1 MTAALNGFFRVEN
14 LEALREVALRQVAED
29 VEARRLVREPLNV
42 REERLFGGREPQ
54 AIGEHLLALV
64 ELDARGERV
73 VRRAWRSSQRLSAPL
88 DILVVRDPGA
98 PPSAEERDRLE
109 SLRRLASMLGS
120 RLIVEDSDDV
130 VATAVRVA
138 REQGTTYVLLATP
151 PPARGL
157 GRLSEPLPMR
167 LSRLL
172 PEVDVRLVADREGSR
187 ENQDVEARRDRD
199 SWARRDDATR
209 GVAGMT
215 TRGVAGM
222 TTRGVA
228 GIATPKLAVKVR
240 VANLRGAT
248 DPVLRVMPAFRPL
261 ILLAC
266 LAALLGGAASAQAAT
281 VKAPKL
287 KWARCFATEKA
298 ACTQPGTVATGGA
311 LKLAVR
317 AGPTAKVLF
326 TDASGRLRAKRA
338 WWRTASRMWIRVPGW
353 AVTGRVLLSERGR
366 RSVGRR
372 VTVERGVGAAAA
384 FEGDGMWIWHSA
396 SRSHG
401 GNPDAIAK
409 RAKASGIETVFVKS
423 GDGTSNW
430 SQFSPGFVSALKKRG
445 LKVCAWQYVYG
456 RSPAAEAAVSA
467 RAVKNGADCFVID
480 AEAEYEGS
488 YAAART
494 YVAKLRAKVGSSY
507 PIGLAAFPYVNYH
520 PSFPYSVFLAPGA
533 AQFNLPQMYWR
544 AIGTTPDRI
553 FARTYEMNLP
563 YGRPVFPL
571 GQLYEGPASADVQRF
586 RALAQS
592 YGARGVS
599 WWSWQHATDS
609 DWQAATGPAP
619 SPAAAVA
626 PAWTVLGRG
635 SSGDLVVRAQQL
647 LNAAGASL
655 DGSGNFGPATETA
668 VKSAQGK
675 AGLPATGR
683 VDEATWRALI
693 AAAPVSG

>member
-1 MTAALNGFFRVEN
+1 
-14 LEALREVALRQVAED
+14 
-29 VEARRLVREPLNV
+29 
-42 REERLFGGREPQ
+42 
-54 AIGEHLLALV
+54 
-64 ELDARGERV
+64 
-73 VRRAWRSSQRLSAPL
+73 
-88 DILVVRDPGA
+88 
-98 PPSAEERDRLE
+98 
-109 SLRRLASMLGS
+109 
-120 RLIVEDSDDV
+120 
-130 VATAVRVA
+130 
-138 REQGTTYVLLATP
+138 
-151 PPARGL
+151 
-157 GRLSEPLPMR
+157 
-167 LSRLL
+167 
-172 PEVDVRLVADREGSR
+172 
-187 ENQDVEARRDRD
+187 
-199 SWARRDDATR
+199 
-209 GVAGMT
+209 
-215 TRGVAGM
+215 M

-228 GIATPKLAVKVR
+228 GIATPKLGVKVR

-384 FEGDGMWIWHSA
+384 FAGDGMWIWQLGKA
-396 SRSHG
+396 EG
-401 GNPDAIAK
+401 GNLAAIAE
-409 RAKASGIETVFVKS
+409 RAKASGVETVHVKA
-423 GDGTSNW
+423 GDGGNLW
-430 SQFSPGFVSALKKRG
+430 SAFSPSLVATLKAAG
-445 LKVCAWQYVYG
+445 LRVCAWQYVYG
-456 RSPAAEAAVSA
+456 SNPEGEAAVA
-467 RAVKNGADCFVID
+467 AAAIKRGADCFVID
-480 AEAEYEGS
+480 AEAEYEGR
-488 YAAART
+488 YAAARSYMT
-494 YVAKLRAKVGSSY
+494 ALRAAVGKDFPIALSS
-507 PIGLAAFPYVNYH
+507 FPYVDYH
-520 PSFPYSVFLAPGA
+520 PSFPYSVFLGPGG
-533 AQFNLPQMYWR
+533 AQANLPQMYWK

-599 WWSWQHATDS
+599 WWSWQHATAS

-619 SPAAAVA
+619 SPAATVA
-626 PAWTVLGRG
+626 PAWAVLGRG
-635 SSGDLVVRAQQL
+635 SSGDLVVQAQQL

-693 AAAPVSG
+693 AAAPAS